1 MFSMLSASS
10 GSGLAVFLLPEQD
23 IGSYIGYTIISRFY
37 FRFLAKN
44 V

>member
-23 IGSYIGYTIISRFY
+23 IGSYIGYTISRFY